1 MRKTGGVLTIIG
13 GIIGIVIGIDGL
25 EEIVTGVGVIGKVE
39 APYIAFL
46 IIALIVGIIALVG
59 GIYALKARVWGFALA
74 GGIVLIGNGA
84 GFIGPWLRVLVGYGQ
99 HGLWIG
105 IVFMGVA
112 FIALGI
118 LGTIFIALRKG
129 EFE

>member
-1 MRKTGGVLTIIG
+1 MRKAGGVLTIIG
-13 GIIGIVIGIDGL
+13 GIIVIVIGIDGL
-25 EEIVTGVGVIGKVE
+25 EEIVTGSGVIGKVE

-46 IIALIVGIIALVG
+46 IIALIVGIIALIG
-59 GIYALKARVWGFALA
+59 GIYALRARVWGFALA

-99 HGLWIG
+99 NGLWIG

-112 FIALGI
+112 LITLGI
-118 LGTIFIALRKG
+118 LGTIFIALRKR